1 MRDGCLTVVPGT
13 VDKLLWAGSVKQ
25 EKLLAK
31 TGALELDPQTI
42 IALFRFF
49 RYATP
54 VQLFVMIGDSD
65 TVFTRQDAPQW
76 NTAAIETLL
85 KLKVGN
91 RTMLA
96 LAFINPFIAEAGV
109 YEVTIG
115 DCAGGVELLGP

>member
-65 TVFTRQDAPQW
+65 TVFTRQDAPQG
-76 NTAAIETLL
+76 ARDFE
-85 KLKVGN
+85 
-91 RTMLA
+91 
-96 LAFINPFIAEAGV
+96 
-109 YEVTIG
+109 
-115 DCAGGVELLGP
+115 GGGR